1 MKMTKRLKRNL
12 SFAGIFLLIVLAVL
26 IDLPNGPDIKTKE
39 GISEIKL
46 HLGLDFQGGTHLTY
60 QADVSNIDFAGR
72 TDAVEGVRDVLERRI
87 NAFGVSEALVQTSK
101 VDSDYRVLIEL
112 PGITNIDEAT
122 EMIGETPL
130 LEFKEQ
136 IDPETIELT
145 EAQEKEMNDFNLE
158 SKNNSEALLS
168 KITSSAISF
177 DEAFSENKGAD
188 LDFISEDGPYS
199 DFYLSLSD
207 LENGEVL
214 KTVSENQEGYNILK
228 RVESR
233 GTEKQVEAYHIL
245 IAYKD
250 ALRSEA
256 TRTKNEALEIAK
268 NLRSDF
274 LLSSKDREEYFKE
287 LATAN
292 SDDPS
297 AASGA
302 GYLGWF
308 SKGNMVPE
316 FEEVVFDMADSDV
329 SDVVE
334 TDFGYHII
342 YKKTEKP
349 LSEIKVSRILFE
361 KKTKYNYIDYSN
373 PWVNTKLSGKNLE
386 AASVS
391 FDNMTGEPRVSLE
404 FDKEGGELFADIT
417 ERNVNKQVAIFLD
430 GEIISA
436 PRVDEPITSGSAVIN
451 GKFSVSEAKLLA
463 MRLNSGALPVPIA
476 LISQKNIGPTL
487 GAVSVEK
494 SIKAFIYG
502 ILAIALFMVIVY
514 KVPGIIANLS
524 LLFYALIVLAF
535 YKMIPVT
542 LTLAGAT
549 GFILSIGM
557 AVDANVLIFE
567 RMKEE
572 LENKRSLKDS
582 IDIGFN
588 RAWTSIRDGNISTLI
603 TCFVLYTFGTSVVK
617 GFGLTLGLGVLISM
631 FTSYV
636 VTKLLLQL
644 VVNLKISKKFWH

>member
-12 SFAGIFLLIVLAVL
+12 SLAGIFLLVVLAVL
-26 IDLPNGPDIKTKE
+26 IDIPNGPDIKTKE

-60 QADVSNIDFAGR
+60 QADVSNIDPSGR
-72 TDAVEGVRDVLERRI
+72 ETAVEGVRDVLERRI
-87 NAFGVSEALVQTSK
+87 NAFGVSEPVIQTSK
-101 VDSDYRVLIEL
+101 VNSDYRVLIEL

-122 EMIGETPL
+122 KMIGETPL

-136 IDPETIELT
+136 VDPETIELT
-145 EAQEKEMNDFNLE
+145 EAQQKEMDDFNLE
-158 SKNNSEALLS
+158 SKNNVDSLLS
-168 KITSSAISF
+168 EIISSTISF
-177 DEAFSENKGAD
+177 DDAYSQNEGSD
-188 LDFISEDGPYS
+188 LDFISETGPYA
-199 DFYLSLSD
+199 DFYSKLSD
-207 LENGEVL
+207 LENDKVLEEVI
-214 KTVSENQEGYNILK
+214 ENQEGYNILK
-228 RVESR
+228 RVDSR
-233 GTEKQVEAYHIL
+233 DTEKQVEAYHIL

-256 TRTKNEALEIAK
+256 TRSKNEALELAK

-274 LLSSKDREEYFKE
+274 LLSSRGREEYFKE
-287 LATAN
+287 LATVN

-297 AASGA
+297 AESGA

-308 SKGNMVPE
+308 GKGDMVAE
-316 FEEVVFDMADSDV
+316 FEAVVFDMADGDV

-342 YKKTEKP
+342 YKKAEKP

-361 KKTKYNYIDYSN
+361 KKTKYNYIDYSD
-373 PWVNTKLSGKNLE
+373 PWINTKLSGKNLE
-386 AASVS
+386 AAAIT

-404 FDKEGGELFADIT
+404 FDEEGGELFAEIT

-451 GKFSVSEAKLLA
+451 GTFSVSEAKILA
-463 MRLNSGALPVPIA
+463 MRLNSGALPVPIN

-487 GAVSVEK
+487 GEVSVTK
-494 SIKAFIYG
+494 SIKAFMFG
-502 ILAIALFMVIVY
+502 ILAVVLFMIIVY
-514 KVPGIIANLS
+514 KVPGIIADIS
-524 LLFYALIVLAF
+524 LLFYALLVLAF

-549 GFILSIGM
+549 AFILSIGM

-567 RMKEE
+567 RMREE
-572 LENKRSLKDS
+572 LKNKRSLKDA
-582 IDIGFN
+582 IDIGFS
-588 RAWTSIRDGNISTLI
+588 RAWTSIKDGNISTLI
-603 TCFVLYTFGTSVVK
+603 TCFILYTFGTSVVK

-631 FTSYV
+631 FTSYT
-636 VTKLLLQL
+636 VTRLLLHL
-644 VVNLKISKKFWH
+644 VSNLKISKKFWH

>member
-12 SFAGIFLLIVLAVL
+12 SLAGIFLLVVLAVL
-26 IDLPNGPDIKTKE
+26 IDIPNGPDIKTKD

-60 QADVSNIDFAGR
+60 QADVSNVDASDR
-72 TDAVEGVRDVLERRI
+72 ATAVEGVRDVLERRI
-87 NAFGVSEALVQTSK
+87 NAFGVSEPVIQTSK

-112 PGITNIDEAT
+112 PGITDIDEAT
-122 EMIGETPL
+122 KMIGETPL

-136 IDPETIELT
+136 IDPESIELT
-145 EAQEKEMNDFNLE
+145 EDQKNEMNNFNTE
-158 SKNNSEALLS
+158 SKNNAEALLS
-168 KITSSAISF
+168 DINSSVISF
-177 DEAFSENKGAD
+177 DNAFSENSGSD
-188 LDFISEDGPYS
+188 LDFISETSPYS
-199 DFYLSLSD
+199 DFYSSLSS
-207 LENGEVL
+207 LENGQVL
-214 KTVSENQEGYNILK
+214 DTVIENQEGYNILK
-228 RVESR
+228 RVDSR
-233 GTEKQVEAYHIL
+233 DTEKQVEAYHIL
-245 IAYKD
+245 IAYEG

-256 TRTKNEALEIAK
+256 TRSKNEALELAK

-274 LLSSKDREEYFKE
+274 LLSSRDREEYFKE
-287 LATAN
+287 LATTN

-308 SKGNMVPE
+308 AKGDMVEE
-316 FEEVVFDMADSDV
+316 FSNVVFDMADSDV

-342 YKKTEKP
+342 YKKAEKP
-349 LSEIKVSRILFE
+349 LSEIKVSRILFQ
-361 KKTKYNYIDYSN
+361 KKTEYNYIDYSN
-373 PWVNTKLSGKNLE
+373 PWINTQLSGKNLE
-386 AASVS
+386 SASVT
-391 FDNMTGEPRVSLE
+391 FDQMTGEPSVSLV
-404 FDKEGGELFADIT
+404 FDTEGGELFADIT
-417 ERNVNKQVAIFLD
+417 ERNVGKQVAIFLD
-430 GEIISA
+430 GIIISA

-451 GKFSVSEAKLLA
+451 GTFTVSEAKLLA
-463 MRLNSGALPVPIA
+463 MRLNSGALPVPIS
-476 LISQKNIGPTL
+476 LITQKNIGPTL
-487 GAVSVEK
+487 GSVSVEK
-494 SIKAFIYG
+494 SIKAFIFG
-502 ILAIALFMVIVY
+502 ILAVALFMIVVY

-572 LENKRSLKDS
+572 LNNKKSLKDA
-582 IDIGFN
+582 IDSGFN

-617 GFGLTLGLGVLISM
+617 GFGLTLGLGVIISM
-631 FTSYV
+631 FTSYT
-636 VTKLLLQL
+636 VTKILLQL
-644 VVNLKISKKFWH
+644 ISNLKISKKLWH